1 MGERCR
7 NHDANK
13 YELQANRQLNSTIS
27 TMRMLS
33 SDGSFGRMES
43 VQEMTPRQINDDSMK
58 KNSPIWYFIAII
70 GDDDWF
76 SVLKI
81 PVFNNSVYPTQCLDL
96 NSLLGLTYFIYK
108 YRHNRWKLSTTR
120 VLFEFSI
127 FCILGQKV
135 YSYKT
140 IISRTRLTSDY
151 PVTHCRFWFVTN
163 TV

>member
-58 KNSPIWYFIAII
+58 KNSPI
-70 GDDDWF
+70 
-76 SVLKI
+76 
-81 PVFNNSVYPTQCLDL
+81 
-96 NSLLGLTYFIYK
+96 
-108 YRHNRWKLSTTR
+108 
-120 VLFEFSI
+120 
-127 FCILGQKV
+127 
-135 YSYKT
+135 
-140 IISRTRLTSDY
+140 
-151 PVTHCRFWFVTN
+151 
-163 TV
+163 